1 MSDKTYPKSPFE
13 IRSDL
18 LRLSYDVIQSQQ
30 SHFSK
35 LMELQHQ
42 YMEQALDM
50 LSDAESSV
58 REEGKKQMEQAKNQW
73 EEMVGNMNKV
83 QVPTLDAIMDTA
95 KKFQE
100 FVSQKS

>member
-1 MSDKTYPKSPFE
+1 MSEKTYPKSPFE

-30 SHFSK
+30 NHFSK
-35 LMELQHQ
+35 LMEIQHQ

-50 LSDAESSV
+50 LDDAESSV
-58 REEGKKQMEQAKNQW
+58 REEGKKQMEQVKSQW
-73 EEMVGNMNKV
+73 DEVVANMSKA

-100 FVSQKS
+100 FVSQKN

>member
-1 MSDKTYPKSPFE
+1 MSEKAYPKSPFE

-30 SHFSK
+30 NHFSK
-35 LMELQHQ
+35 LMEIQHQ

-50 LSDAESSV
+50 LDDAESSV
-58 REEGKKQMEQAKNQW
+58 REEGKKQMEHVKSQW
-73 EEMVGNMNKV
+73 DEVVANMSKA

-100 FVSQKS
+100 FVSQKN